1 MIPADTIRRLLES
14 LRDLRFA
21 DETTSLRMASPNI
34 YNGMV
39 GPAFTCDGSRGI
51 FADEFLQKGLAF
63 RIGSAAAGG

>member
-1 MIPADTIRRLLES
+1 VIPADTIRRLQES

-21 DETTSLRMASPNI
+21 DETTYLRMASPNI

-51 FADEFLQKGLAF
+51 FADEFLHKGVCVPDWKYS
-63 RIGSAAAGG
+63 RGG